1 MKTKREYQI
10 HWATHQQV
18 IPASPEEQVIYELIA
33 EQANDANSSK
43 FRENIT
49 KWMVGLSESHHKHGY
64 DDDVF
69 AIEVKPQNYTGTTKL
84 GGGGN
89 FNDLTWRRHNKYL
102 HDDALILQSG
112 FHFGKLL
119 YIVAFPYASIA
130 PALELR
136 LQNILPQGDVP
147 KIYDRWGTFKI
158 SDWRNAPYTV
168 KYLTPM
174 ISQYRDALTSSF
186 HDVLMMGEY
195 DATGVQGTP
204 VRVNLDVL
212 S

>member
-1 MKTKREYQI
+1 M
-10 HWATHQQV
+10 
-18 IPASPEEQVIYELIA
+18 IYELIA

-49 KWMVGLSESHHKHGY
+49 KWMVGLSESQSKHGY

-102 HDDALILQSG
+102 QDKLVILQSG
-112 FHFGKLL
+112 FHYGKLL
-119 YIVAFPYASIA
+119 YIVEFPYASIA
-130 PALELR
+130 PALQLR

-147 KIYDRWGTFKI
+147 KIYDRWGTFK
-158 SDWRNAPYTV
+158 STDWCQQSFTL
-168 KYLTPM
+168 KYVSPQ
-174 ISQYRDALTSSF
+174 ISQYHAALTPVMY
-186 HDVLMMGEY
+186 DVMMTGPRD
-195 DATGVQGTP
+195 DAP
-204 VRVNLDVL
+204 VMCHAVIATLNDV